1 METKQRIYLDDS
13 NRLVV
18 ETNKGHIEHNESYAI
33 IQGEFTIH
41 ANDVAK
47 LLSMINE
54 NNVKCCYNIYSY
66 FSQYIAASENALTK
80 DIEKLNQELQEVKKD
95 RDAYLH
101 ENEQLGRL
109 IDDFNETRHWW
120 ERKIKIDEE

>member
-1 METKQRIYLDDS
+1 MKTKQRIYLDDS

-18 ETNKGHIEHNESYAI
+18 ETNKGHIEHNESCAI

-54 NNVKCCYNIYSY
+54 NNVKCYYNIYSY
-66 FSQYIAASENALTK
+66 FSQYIVASENALTK
-80 DIEKLNQELQEVKKD
+80 DIEKLNQKLQEVKKD

-109 IDDFNETRHWW
+109 IDDFNNSRYFW
-120 ERKIKIDEE
+120 ERKLNIEE

>member
-1 METKQRIYLDDS
+1 MEKEQRIYLDDS
-13 NRLVV
+13 NKLVV
-18 ETNKGHIEHNESYAI
+18 VTNQGRIDGNESYAI
-33 IQGEFTIH
+33 IQGEFTIY

-54 NNVKCCYNIYSY
+54 KNVKCYHDVC
-66 FSQYIAASENALTK
+66 QYYGRYIVASENTLTK

-95 RDAYLH
+95 RDAYLR

-109 IDDFNETRHWW
+109 IDDFNNSRYFW
-120 ERKIKIDEE
+120 ERKLNIEE